1 MLNLMEELRSLR
13 SAVVDERFNILLKTV
28 DRIFHFLIPRLRITE
43 AGFQL
48 QELLVYS
55 FVLGE
60 NSASLSCDGLI
71 FALLGS
77 DSLVLQE
84 AIEVRRKFFH

>member
-1 MLNLMEELRSLR
+1 MQKLRSLR
-13 SAVVDERFNILLKTV
+13 SAVVDESFNILLKTV
-28 DRIFHFLIPRLRITE
+28 YRILHLLIPRLGITE

-48 QELLVYS
+48 QELLIYS

-60 NSASLSCDGLI
+60 NSASLPRDSLI

-77 DSLVLQE
+77 NSLIL
-84 AIEVRRKFFH
+84 

>member
-1 MLNLMEELRSLR
+1 MQKLRSLR
-13 SAVVDERFNILLKTV
+13 SAVVDESLNILLKTV
-28 DRIFHFLIPRLRITE
+28 YRILHFLIPRLGVTE

-60 NSASLSCDGLI
+60 NSASLPRDSLI

-84 AIEVRRKFFH
+84 AIEVGREFFH

>member
-1 MLNLMEELRSLR
+1 MQKLRSLR
-13 SAVVDERFNILLKTV
+13 SAVVDESLNILLKAIN
-28 DRIFHFLIPRLRITE
+28 RIFHFLIPSLGVTE
-43 AGFQL
+43 ASFQL

-60 NSASLSCDGLI
+60 NSASLPRDSLI

-84 AIEVRRKFFH
+84 AIEVGREFFH